1 MEKKSSTTSDP
12 DPKVDKPAPKP
23 RDGKVLKHTKLGVW
37 DLYQEHD
44 KLLSYFPTSWKIEA
58 YTGIWNDLPY
68 LWKTIRD
75 LSTVAWKPLSLYLV
89 TTLAKSLLPA
99 LTLWYSGQLLFVIQ
113 STVENRTLDTRFLFR
128 VACGHA
134 FCSAADHFLYYASNT
149 LSSVLN
155 RRSRQY
161 YSTHIFRA
169 MARLDVPTC
178 DDPAVTSQINGFSP
192 RSPHT
197 TSWTAILTLVGTAS
211 ALIRLFSQSAVLFGI
226 LRGQRDGLLFAL
238 LTFSSNLVSML
249 DYSSNDQLSRAWAA
263 TTRDND
269 YLKMEGLRRVVT
281 ESKHRKEVVAGG
293 LAEYLIAEYHSLAT
307 RVGTRAGDFWS
318 LYFDSHDDRL
328 FRPLRLLMIPLC
340 ELPLIVFALRAVQQP
355 SSIPTSLA
363 SLRLM
368 EDASGSFVS
377 HASILISETGN
388 FSEQLMS
395 LRKLLEAGNITNKV
409 VEGTIPFPENE
420 QSIRNGI
427 SLEFRNVSFRY
438 PESEKYVLRN
448 ISFRIEQGQLCVIL
462 GSNGSGKSTILKLV
476 TRLYDTTEGMILID
490 GQDIKT
496 LRLEDLRRAM
506 AILFQDFTLFPL
518 TIREN
523 IAIGDP
529 TLVDDDAAIERAV
542 HLGGASDLIARLP
555 NGLDT
560 YLERP
565 VRDLYQGLPDR
576 TAILGGKI
584 DNEHLRSVLGT
595 PADEKLSG
603 GEMQRLAVART
614 FMRSSSTEQGVGLLL
629 FDEPSASL
637 DPTAEQ
643 DLFSRLRELRGNKT
657 MVFST
662 HRFGNLTRH
671 ADLIL
676 HLKESVIVETGTHEE
691 LMKREGSDYARLWH
705 IQAQAFM

>member
-1 MEKKSSTTSDP
+1 MEKISSTTSDP
-12 DPKVDKPAPKP
+12 DPKP
-23 RDGKVLKHTKLGVW
+23 RDGKVLKHTKIGVW

-75 LSTVAWKPLSLYLV
+75 LSTVAWKLLSLYLV

-134 FCSAADHFLYYASNT
+134 LCSAADHFLYYASNT
-149 LSSVLN
+149 LSSALN
-155 RRSRQY
+155 KRSGQY
-161 YSTHIFRA
+161 YRTHIFRA

-178 DDPAVTSQINGFSP
+178 DDPAVSSQINALTP

-197 TSWTAILTLVGTAS
+197 TSWTAILTFVGTVS

-226 LRGQRDGLLFAL
+226 LREQRDGLLFAL
-238 LTFSSNLVSML
+238 LTFSGNLISIL
-249 DYSSNDQLSRAWAA
+249 DFSTNCQLSRAWAA

-269 YLKMEGLRRVVT
+269 YIRMEGLKRMVT

-293 LAEYLIAEYHSLAT
+293 LAEYLVAEYHSLAT
-307 RVGTRAGDFWS
+307 RVGTRAGSFWS
-318 LYFDSHDDRL
+318 LYFDSYNDQL
-328 FRPLRLLMIPLC
+328 FRPLRLLLIPLN

-355 SSIPTSLA
+355 SSIPISLA

-368 EDASGSFVS
+368 QDASNSFVS
-377 HASILISETGN
+377 HASILISQTGN
-388 FSEQLMS
+388 FSEQLLS

-420 QSIRNGI
+420 QSTRNGI

-448 ISFRIEQGQLCVIL
+448 TSFRIEQGQLCVIL

-476 TRLYDTTEGMILID
+476 TRLYDPAEGTILID

-518 TIREN
+518 TASLRTHIREN

-529 TLVDDDAAIERAV
+529 AHVNGDAAIERAAQ
-542 HLGGASDLIARLP
+542 LGGASDLIARLP
-555 NGLDT
+555 NGL
-560 YLERP
+560 
-565 VRDLYQGLPDR
+565 
-576 TAILGGKI
+576 ILI
-584 DNEHLRSVLGT
+584 S
-595 PADEKLSG
+595 SG
-603 GEMQRLAVART
+603 PLAVART

-657 MVFST
+657 MIFST

-671 ADLIL
+671 ADIIL

-705 IQAQAFM
+705 IQAQAFL